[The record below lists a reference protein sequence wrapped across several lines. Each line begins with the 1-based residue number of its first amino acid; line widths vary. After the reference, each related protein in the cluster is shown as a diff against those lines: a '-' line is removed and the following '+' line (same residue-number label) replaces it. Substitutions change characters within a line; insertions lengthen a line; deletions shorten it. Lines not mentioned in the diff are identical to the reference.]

1 MDRRDGMLL
10 VDAMGGTNG
19 DLEKL
24 GPKKFRILPEIAGL
38 GSKYHLAACWP
49 TAGKNGCRSRS
60 ERRLL
65 EWRKAF
71 HRAQEFGGYCQVP
84 ECWSFHF
91 FVVVNSL
98 DVWTQRNECNS
109 RLMQYGLKIEF

>member
-1 MDRRDGMLL
+1 MDRRDGVL

-65 EWRKAF
+65 EGGRRFTVRKNLAATIRCRNAGPFAF
-71 HRAQEFGGYCQVP
+71 RRREFAGCLDSAQR
-84 ECWSFHF
+84 S
-91 FVVVNSL
+91 
-98 DVWTQRNECNS
+98 
-109 RLMQYGLKIEF
+109 